1 MKKLFLLDAMAL
13 IYRAHFAFQ
22 KTPRISSTGMNT
34 SAVFGFANTLL
45 EVISKEKPTH
55 IGVAFDTPTP
65 TFRHVQFE
73 AYKAQRQAQPEDITI
88 AIPYIKRLCEAMN
101 IPMLIMPGYEAD
113 DVIGTIAKRAARDH
127 DDMEIYMMTPDK
139 DYGQLVEERIFMY
152 KPAYMGKGVEVL
164 GITEICERWGID
176 DVMKVIDILG
186 LMGDASDNIP
196 GIPGIGEKTAQ
207 KLIEEYGSVE
217 NLIANVDKLKGKQQE
232 NVRNFA
238 EQGLLSKELATIH
251 CEVPVTFDEED
262 LKMSEVNKELL
273 SPLLDEL
280 EFRTLRRR
288 LLGDEAM
295 SSEQS
300 TVSSKQIATS
310 SKKVVAPSGQMD
322 MFSSLAPEKQL
333 DIFSANGEEENK
345 SENQNPK
352 STIHTTVHQYHLID
366 TPELRQSLI
375 HFLSLQDAIC
385 FDTETTSVDAVEA
398 ELVGMS
404 FAYRAGEG
412 YYIPVP
418 ANRAEAQAIV
428 DEFKPIFLNEKI
440 EKIAQNIKYDLMVLS
455 QYGVEIKGKTYDT
468 MLAHYIIE
476 PEKRHGMDI
485 LAEDFLNY
493 TPVSIEE
500 IIGKK
505 GVKQGNMRDADIEK
519 VKEYAAEDADI
530 TLQLRDKLHP
540 ILAQNPSAVKLF
552 EDVEMPLTQ
561 VLCDIEMEG
570 VKLDIEFLATM
581 SKVLEKDM
589 LEVQTRVFELA
600 GQEFNLSSPK
610 QLGEILFDKL
620 KLDSK
625 AKKTK
630 TGQYM
635 TGEDILLKLESQNH
649 EIARKIL
656 DFRELQKLKSTYV
669 DALPQLISPKTGRIH
684 TSFNQAV
691 TATGRLS
698 STNPNLQNIPIR
710 TARGR
715 EIRKAF
721 IPKNDDFL
729 ILSADYSQIELR
741 IMAAFAKDESMIEA
755 FNQGRDIHATT
766 AAKVFNV
773 SLDEVTSE
781 MRRKAKTVNF
791 GIIYGVSA
799 FGLAEQV
806 GVSRTEAKEL
816 IDNYWKE
823 FPAIKKYMNDA
834 VITARDNGYVETILG
849 RRRYL
854 RDINSQNMVE
864 RGFAERNAVNAPI
877 QGSAADMIKI
887 AMIKVNDFIKQ
898 EKLQSRIILTVHD
911 ELVFDVHKS
920 ELELMKT
927 KVNELMVNAIP
938 FPVKMETG
946 MGVGLNWL
954 EAH

>member
-22 KTPRISSTGMNT
+22 KTPRITSTGMNT

-65 TFRHVQFE
+65 TFRHVRFE
-73 AYKAQRQAQPEDITI
+73 AYKAQRQAQPEDISI
-88 AIPYIKRLCEAMN
+88 AIPYIKRLCAAMN

-113 DVIGTIAKRAARDH
+113 DVIGTIAKLAAREH
-127 DDMEIYMMTPDK
+127 EDMEIFMMTPDK

-164 GITEICERWGID
+164 GVAEICERWGID

-186 LMGDASDNIP
+186 LMGDVSDNIP

-217 NLIANVDKLKGKQQE
+217 NLIANADKLKGKQQE

-238 EQGLLSKELATIH
+238 AQGILSKELATIMLS
-251 CEVPVTFDEED
+251 VPVDFHEES
-262 LKMSEVNKELL
+262 LRLTEVDKELL

-288 LLGDEAM
+288 MFGEDV
-295 SSEQS
+295 SSDQLS
-300 TVSSKQIATS
+300 VSSKQISTNA
-310 SKKVVAPSGQMD
+310 KKIVASSGQMD
-322 MFSSLAPEKQL
+322 MFGSLIPEKQL
-333 DIFSANGEEENK
+333 DIFNTNDIAFESNIELLK
-345 SENQNPK
+345 SNIYTK
-352 STIHTTVHQYHLID
+352 VHQYHLIN

-404 FAYRAGEG
+404 FAYRKGEG
-412 YYIPVP
+412 YYVPVP
-418 ANRAEAQAIV
+418 ANPSEAQAIV

-440 EKIAQNIKYDLMVLS
+440 EKIAQNIKYDLMVLT
-455 QYGVEIKGKTYDT
+455 QFGVEVKGKTYDT

-540 ILAQNPSAVKLF
+540 ILAQNPSAVQLF

-570 VKLDIEFLATM
+570 VKLDVDFLAAM

-589 LEVQTRVFELA
+589 LEVQAIIFGLA
-600 GQEFNLSSPK
+600 GQDFNINSPK

-620 KLDSK
+620 KLDPK

-635 TGEDILLKLESQNH
+635 TGEDILSKLELQNH

-710 TARGR
+710 TVRGR

-799 FGLAEQV
+799 FGLAAQI

-823 FPAIKKYMNDA
+823 FPSIKKYMNDA
-834 VITARDNGYVETILG
+834 VIIARDKGYVETILG

-927 KVNELMVNAIP
+927 KVNELMINAIP